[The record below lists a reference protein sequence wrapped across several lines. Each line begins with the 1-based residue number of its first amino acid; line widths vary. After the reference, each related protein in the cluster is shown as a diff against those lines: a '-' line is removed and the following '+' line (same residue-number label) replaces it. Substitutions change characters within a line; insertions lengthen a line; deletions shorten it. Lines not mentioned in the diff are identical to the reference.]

1 MPVKKYP
8 IRMCIACRNRD
19 SQSALIRIQ
28 FEGSRVIPY
37 RGEGRSSYICRPC
50 SQDIKRIRKIAKRFR
65 VEEAELVKLLKEYYT
80 DG

>member
-1 MPVKKYP
+1 
-8 IRMCIACRNRD
+8 MCIACRNRD

-28 FEGSRVIPY
+28 FDGGRVFPY
-37 RGEGRSSYICRPC
+37 RGMGRSSYLCRTC

-65 VEEAELVKLLKEYYT
+65 IEEAEFVKLLKEYNT